1 MRLLTRSLLT
11 LFAVLFLFGCAAK
24 QMSPPVAFEPI
35 QFDKAAYSSKVDN
48 FLIIFDASSSMRYPL
63 EGQTK
68 FDKAKAVVN
77 QINLTLPELGQTAG
91 IRSFG
96 HSPKVTKNI
105 SQLVYGMEKYSTAN
119 LDKDFQ
125 KVTEP
130 GGYSP
135 LYKALNDAK
144 EDFKGLSG
152 ERNAVIII
160 SDGEELPGDVLAS
173 AKALKAEYGSSI
185 CFHTI
190 LVGDNPEGETLLK
203 QISDIGGCISTSGE
217 CGFFTTADKLLNSPE
232 DIACFVESVFLD
244 KMAAPAPVVVP
255 EKVVEEEVW
264 VLGDVLFGSGS
275 DVIKPGAYYLLDEIA
290 GRLEANPVI
299 SIDIQGH
306 TDNVGSAEAN
316 KDLSLRRAQAVK
328 NYLVGKGIMPNRMT
342 TEGFGFS
349 RPIALNGTEAGRSL
363 NRRVEMKPF

>member
-24 QMSPPVAFEPI
+24 QMSTPPVAFEPI

-48 FLIIFDASSSMRYPL
+48 FLIIFDSSSSMRHPL

-77 QINLTLPELGQTAG
+77 QLNVTLPELGQTAG
-91 IRSFG
+91 LRSFG

-119 LDKDFQ
+119 LDKNFQ
-125 KVTEP
+125 KITEP
-130 GGYSP
+130 GGMSP
-135 LYKALNDAK
+135 LYKALDDAK

-160 SDGEELPGDVLAS
+160 SDGEELPGNVLAS
-173 AKALKAEYGSSI
+173 AKALKEEYGSSI

-203 QISDIGGCISTSGE
+203 QISDIGGCIDASGE

-244 KMAAPAPVVVP
+244 KTGTPAPVVVP
-255 EKVVEEEVW
+255 VVEEEVW

-290 GRLEANPVI
+290 GKLEAKPVT
-299 SIDIQGH
+299 SVDIQGH
-306 TDNVGSAEAN
+306 TDNVGSLESN
-316 KDLSLRRAQAVK
+316 SDLSLRRAQAVK
-328 NYLVGKGIMPNRMT
+328 NYLAGKGIMPNRMT
-342 TEGFGFS
+342 TEGFGSS
-349 RPIALNGTEAGRSL
+349 RPIALNGTEAGRAL

>member
-11 LFAVLFLFGCAAK
+11 LFAFLFLFGCAAK
-24 QMSPPVAFEPI
+24 QMSTPVAFEPV
-35 QFDKAAYSSKVDN
+35 QFDKNAYSSKVDN
-48 FLIIFDASSSMRYPL
+48 FLFIFDSSSSMRYPL
-63 EGQTK
+63 QGETK
-68 FDKAKAVVN
+68 FSQAKAVVN
-77 QINLTLPELGQTAG
+77 RINVTLPELGQTGG

-96 HSPKVTKNI
+96 HSPKVTKNE
-105 SQLVYGMEKYSTAN
+105 SQLIYGMEKYSTAN
-119 LDKDFQ
+119 FDEKFG
-125 KVTEP
+125 KIVEP
-130 GGYSP
+130 GGMSP

-152 ERNAVIII
+152 DRNAVIIV

-173 AKALKAEYGSSI
+173 AKALKAEYGDSI

-203 QISDIGGCISTSGE
+203 QVSDIGGCIGSSGE

-244 KMAAPAPVVVP
+244 KKAAPEPVAEP
-255 EKVVEEEVW
+255 EPVEEEVW
-264 VLGDVLFGSGS
+264 VLGDVLFSSGS

-290 GRLEANPVI
+290 AKLEANPVI

-349 RPIALNGTEAGRSL
+349 KPIALNGTEAGRAL